1 MKLAIHGGKKLRSK
15 PFPRHKTIGLE
26 EKKAVERVM
35 ESGVLSKYLGCW
47 HENFMGGPEVQ
58 ALETEWADFFGV
70 NHAIA
75 VNSCT
80 SGLFCAVGA
89 MGTEPGDEIIVTPY
103 TMSATAMAPLIYNA
117 IPVFADIEA
126 DYFCL
131 DPLDIEARITPH
143 TKGILVVD
151 LFGHAYDADAI
162 NAIARKHDLWI
173 IEDTAQA
180 PGGTYKDR
188 FTGTLGD
195 VGVFSL
201 NYHKHIHCGEGGIVV
216 TNDNTIAD
224 RIRLIRNH
232 GESVVE
238 EMGVSN
244 IVNLIGF
251 NFRMTEMEAAVA
263 RCQLKKIPGLIEKR
277 IENQKYI
284 ADRLAAIPA
293 ITAPVTRAGCKHVYY
308 MDACKFDEGVAG
320 VSRNHFIEA
329 VQAELPV
336 FEGREAEGVRI
347 NYGYVKPIYLQPI
360 FQEKTAYGSNHFPF
374 NNPERADL
382 TYNKGACP
390 VCERMFEKEL
400 FTHEM
405 MLPSMTKDD
414 MDDVIQAFYKVWEN
428 REALNEI

>member
-58 ALETEWADFFGV
+58 SLETEWADFFGV

-131 DPLDIEARITPH
+131 DPADIEARITPH
-143 TKGILVVD
+143 TKGLLVVD

-180 PGGTYKDR
+180 PGGTYKNR

-195 VGVFSL
+195 IGVFSL

-238 EMGVSN
+238 GMGVSN

-263 RCQLKKIPGLIEKR
+263 RCQLKKMPGLIEKR
-277 IENQKYI
+277 IENQEYI

-308 MDACKFDEGVAG
+308 MDAYKFDEGIAG
-320 VSRNHFIEA
+320 VSRDNFIKA

-374 NNPERADL
+374 NNPERMDR
-382 TYNKGACP
+382 TYNRGDCP
-390 VCERMFEKEL
+390 VCERMYENEL

-405 MLPSMTKDD
+405 MLPSMTKND

-428 REALNEI
+428 CETINEI